1 MIANL
6 LTAMRLLLVI
16 PVAWSLADPTLV
28 APTVLFAMLLAAIA
42 SDYFDGK
49 LARRFNTA
57 SANGM
62 LFDHGTDFL
71 FVTAG
76 LTGSAIAGLTPLWLP
91 VLIVFAFSQYV
102 IDSYWLYRQKE
113 LRMSF
118 LGRWNGVFYFV
129 PLLLIALSRLE
140 FLDFFAEFFAL
151 LIPVLSY
158 ALILSTLLSIC
169 DRFIAPLRKA

>member
-6 LTAMRLLLVI
+6 LTSLRLLLVV
-16 PVAWSLADPTLV
+16 PVAWALADPTLV
-28 APTVLFAMLLAAIA
+28 APMVLFTMLLAAIA

-57 SANGM
+57 SSKGM
-62 LFDHGTDFL
+62 LFDHATDFL

-76 LTGSAIAGLTPLWLP
+76 LTGAALAGLTPLWLP
-91 VLIVFAFSQYV
+91 ILIAFAFSQYV

-118 LGRWNGVFYFV
+118 LGRWNGVFYFA
-129 PLLLIALSRLE
+129 PLVLIALSRLE
-140 FLDFFAEFFAL
+140 LLAPLSPLWTF
-151 LIPVLSY
+151 LIPTLGY
-158 ALILSTLLSIC
+158 ALVVSTLLSIA
-169 DRFIAPLRKA
+169 DRAIAPLRSK

>member
-6 LTAMRLLLVI
+6 LTALRLLLAI
-16 PVAWSLADPTLV
+16 PVAWALAEPTLV

-49 LARRFNTA
+49 MARRFNTA
-57 SANGM
+57 SSKGM

-76 LTGSAIAGLTPLWLP
+76 LTGAALAGLTPLWLP

-102 IDSYWLYRQKE
+102 IDSYWLYRQKA

-129 PLLLIALSRLE
+129 PLVLIALSRLD
-140 FLDFFAEFFAL
+140 FLDFSADFLAL
-151 LIPVLSY
+151 VIPLLSY
-158 ALILSTLLSIC
+158 ALILSTLLSIG
-169 DRFIAPLRKA
+169 DRFIAPLRKG

>member
-6 LTAMRLLLVI
+6 LTALRLLLVI
-16 PVAWSLADPTLV
+16 PVAWALADPTLV
-28 APTVLFAMLLAAIA
+28 APMVLFAMLLAAIA

-49 LARRFNTA
+49 LARRFSTA
-57 SANGM
+57 SSKGM
-62 LFDHGTDFL
+62 LFDHATDFL
-71 FVTAG
+71 FVTGG
-76 LTGSAIAGLTPLWLP
+76 LTGAAIAGLIPLWLP

-118 LGRWNGVFYFV
+118 LGRWNGVFYFA
-129 PLLLIALSRLE
+129 PLVLIALSRLE
-140 FLDFFAEFFAL
+140 FLDFSANLFAL

-158 ALILSTLLSIC
+158 ALILSTLISIC
-169 DRFIAPLRKA
+169 DRFIAPLRKG